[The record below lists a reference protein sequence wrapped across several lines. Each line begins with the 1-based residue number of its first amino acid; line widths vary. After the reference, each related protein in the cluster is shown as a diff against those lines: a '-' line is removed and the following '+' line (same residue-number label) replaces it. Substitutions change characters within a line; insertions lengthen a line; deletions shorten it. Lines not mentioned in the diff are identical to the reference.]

1 MTRSSRSRSQAWE
14 STITA
19 ERESA
24 QQRVPQ
30 FSSDKFAQA
39 DRALL
44 TTPAP
49 LPIPRAVRETFTMLA
64 EEREGLLAMKRRAL
78 HAGFELNKSDIAR
91 MALAALKLIPRAQ
104 LHVFGG
110 CGHWAML
117 EKFDEFN
124 DLTASFLA
132 AQ

>member
-19 ERESA
+19 ERKSA
-24 QQRVPQ
+24 QQRVPH
-30 FSSDKFAQA
+30 FPPDKFAQA

-44 TTPAP
+44 TTSVP

-64 EEREGLLAMKRRAL
+64 EEREGLLEMKRRAF

-91 MALAALKLIPRAQ
+91 MALAALKRLP
-104 LHVFGG
+104 
-110 CGHWAML
+110 
-117 EKFDEFN
+117 EEEF
-124 DLTASFLA
+124 AALA
-132 AQ
+132 RELKKLKPGKPNRSSKDY

>member
-24 QQRVPQ
+24 QQRAPQ
-30 FSSDKFAQA
+30 FPTDKFAQA

-44 TTPAP
+44 TTSAP
-49 LPIPRAVRETFTMLA
+49 LPIPRAVRETFTMLV

-91 MALAALKLIPRAQ
+91 MALAALKRLP
-104 LHVFGG
+104 
-110 CGHWAML
+110 
-117 EKFDEFN
+117 DEEF
-124 DLTASFLA
+124 A
-132 AQ
+132 AIARGLKKLKPGKPHKDNSDY